1 MQIPDTPPP
10 PPFPLLVSSIISRWR
25 VWMGGE
31 VVKKTEQNPVM
42 HAGGGVEVRGRGW
55 EI

>member
-1 MQIPDTPPP
+1 
-10 PPFPLLVSSIISRWR
+10 
-25 VWMGGE
+25 MGGE

-42 HAGGGVEVRGRGW
+42 RAGGGVEVRGGGW

>member
-1 MQIPDTPPP
+1 
-10 PPFPLLVSSIISRWR
+10 
-25 VWMGGE
+25 MGGE

-42 HAGGGVEVRGRGW
+42 RAGGGVEGRGGGGW

>member
-1 MQIPDTPPP
+1 
-10 PPFPLLVSSIISRWR
+10 
-25 VWMGGE
+25 MGGE

-42 HAGGGVEVRGRGW
+42 RAGGGVEGRGGGW